1 MIQSFLEWVL
11 AILGIRLL
19 VGSNDAFIAVTH
31 GQQHFFSEV
40 QIAAL
45 FAMELKDVCFHNRV
59 DRATFFAK
67 AAKNTFRK
75 IDVVPIC
82 AARSIRTNL

>member
-19 VGSNDAFIAVTH
+19 VGSDDAFVAVAH

-40 QIAAL
+40 QITTL
-45 FAMELKDVCFHNRV
+45 FAMELKDVCFHNRI
-59 DRATFFAK
+59 DRTTFFTK
-67 AAKNTFRK
+67 TAKNTFGEIK
-75 IDVVPIC
+75 IGLISEIPTW
-82 AARSIRTNL
+82 SQ